1 MSIFG
6 FGGDKDNGFDPSGGR
21 LTPTQINARI
31 ELTKLNLDYK
41 DKIWNRCFSPN
52 FFAYI
57 LVSLVVIAG
66 IVCIVKVEESDKWIE
81 FWKVI
86 IPVITTYIG
95 FAIGKHSKKEPVA

>member
-1 MSIFG
+1 MSLFG
-6 FGGDKDNGFDPSGGR
+6 FGGDKSSGFEPSGGK
-21 LTPTQINARI
+21 LTQNQMNARL

-41 DKIWNRCFSPN
+41 DKIWSRWFSPN
-52 FFAYI
+52 FFAYT

-66 IVCIVKVEESDKWIE
+66 IICIVKVKEFDKWIE

-95 FAIGKHSKKEPVA
+95 FAIGKQSKKEPVA